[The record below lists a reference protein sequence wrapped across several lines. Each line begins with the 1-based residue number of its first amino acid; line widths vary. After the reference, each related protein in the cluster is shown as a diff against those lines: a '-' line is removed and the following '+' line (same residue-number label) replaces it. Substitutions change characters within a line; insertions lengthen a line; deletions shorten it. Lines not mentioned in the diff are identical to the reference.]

1 MAIED
6 RILELYKTHKN
17 IRAVSKE
24 SGLCEQTVRRMLISR
39 GVYPSEASKKI
50 ARLRLS
56 ECSDE
61 EIMRIMGISRKVL
74 QSHSPYTKGTY
85 KGSNKSANACY
96 IAKCRA
102 RRKKEESTCAS

>member
-6 RILELYKTHKN
+6 RIIEQYNIHKS
-17 IRAVSKE
+17 IKAVARE
-24 SGLCEQTVRRMLISR
+24 SGLSEQTVRRMLISR
-39 GVYPSEASKKI
+39 GVYPTETSKQI

-56 ECSDE
+56 NCSDE
-61 EIMRIMGISRKVL
+61 EIMEIMGISRQVL

-85 KGSNKSANACY
+85 KGSNKSANACN

-102 RRKKEESTCAS
+102 KKKEAAEKNEG